1 MIRRLSSSQRIVD
14 VFGRGYGAGVRT
26 FLCLA
31 ALLIAPL
38 LGCEGEVAP
47 AIEPKSGA
55 FRGGDSIRLH
65 GLGFSADVPMVVYLC
80 QRAVKSVVVESDRLI
95 RFVTPRADE
104 AGACD
109 VTLQFSDGEE
119 IVLRGAFRYRE
130 PDGDVPEDIFD
141 QISRGAE

>member
-1 MIRRLSSSQRIVD
+1 M
-14 VFGRGYGAGVRT
+14 RT

-31 ALLIAPL
+31 ALLMAPL
-38 LGCEGEVAP
+38 VGCQGDVAP
-47 AIEPKSGA
+47 RIEPDSGA
-55 FRGGDSIRLH
+55 FRGGDAIRLH
-65 GLGFSADVPMVVYLC
+65 GLGFSDHGPFVVYLC
-80 QRAVKSVVVESDRLI
+80 QRAAKSVVVESDRLI

-104 AGACD
+104 AGTCD

-119 IVLRGAFRYRE
+119 IVLRRAFRYRE

>member
-1 MIRRLSSSQRIVD
+1 M
-14 VFGRGYGAGVRT
+14 RT

-31 ALLIAPL
+31 ALLLAPL
-38 LGCEGEVAP
+38 LGCQGEVAP

-65 GLGFSADVPMVVYLC
+65 GLGFSAHGPMVVYLC
-80 QRAVKSVVVESDRLI
+80 QRAAKSVVVESDRLI

-104 AGACD
+104 AGTCD
-109 VTLQFSDGEE
+109 MALHFSDGEE
-119 IVLRGAFRYRE
+119 IVLRGAFQYGE